1 MGVKLKKLT
10 LRKRIDV
17 IAETLNIPE
26 FTVTTIIND
35 YLESIEASL
44 KKGETVVIDNIVS
57 ISLKLDGLKVKNSE
71 KVLLQERVKSI
82 ADYRNIPKNSVL
94 QILRGYLDSLEQS
107 ALAGETIVIDNIVT
121 IKFTT
126 LCGNI
131 KTYSRVSPYLK
142 NKLTLQQ
149 SDITV
154 STRVSPA
161 LRAKVKI

>member
-1 MGVKLKKLT
+1 MNLKS
-10 LRKRIDV
+10 RK
-17 IAETLNIPE
+17 
-26 FTVTTIIND
+26 
-35 YLESIEASL
+35 YLAL
-44 KKGETVVIDNIVS
+44 VVIMFFILSSIV
-57 ISLKLDGLKVKNSE
+57 
-71 KVLLQERVKSI
+71 VLSNNFK
-82 ADYRNIPKNSVL
+82 A
-94 QILRGYLDSLEQS
+94 
-107 ALAGETIVIDNIVT
+107 IDNIVT

-149 SDITV
+149 SDIKV